1 MFYRKTVSDGTIRK
15 VVLRVEVTAG
25 TLLFFVFVGLFL
37 LVPGRVVADDD
48 IATEISQEL
57 NAGDTAKAIELLEAE
72 IELDPGYHAN
82 YYALG
87 MIHFERGQYDKAA
100 EQFEI
105 AVDKKDDH
113 WPSVYH
119 LGLSYLELGKIDEA
133 QKMMERGRKEAGDE
147 EKAWFENGYGL
158 VQMARG
164 NYQEADRAFRSALVI
179 DEDNPEYHINL
190 GDANYYQGIPALAI
204 LEYEKA
210 LEADSGA
217 TEVFFHWAE
226 ACLEMKDYQCAIEK
240 LRIVLQKDSTYAN
253 AWMRAGG
260 IYFRAALS
268 TRTYADR
275 KQRFVETIGSYKKYL
290 ELSGAE
296 PDSSNVRVFFEIAMS
311 YVSVGGYE
319 EAVKYFEDVLSI
331 PYEPRDIYFHYGKA
345 LWGVRD
351 FEKAADALQKHLQWV
366 EEQGEDVNTRV
377 DEDEIYSYLGDC
389 YFYRENRD
397 YRKAA
402 EYYEKS
408 LAEDADQKRITYN
421 VAVAHHNMK
430 NFGKALKFYQ
440 QRIDLGIDS
449 SKAGVIKNAG
459 FCALNVANQQGEA
472 EEEETLEDDLG
483 GDFVVAET
491 ADDLIDP
498 NKNYY
503 EVAAGY
509 LQDYLALVPD
519 DAKTLQLLAST
530 YLYQLGDCTNGV
542 KYYQQLLS
550 LDPQNCEAQKALG
563 YAYFGGV
570 CTTNYTKALG
580 YLRDAYSCVSASSG
594 ACSDVDLIL
603 WIAQC
608 YHLRAVEK
616 AQAQEGDFRN
626 ANEWYTKCL
635 KCEPG
640 NAECKKGRDDTSY
653 EF

>member
-1 MFYRKTVSDGTIRK
+1 MAFLG
-15 VVLRVEVTAG
+15 
-25 TLLFFVFVGLFL
+25 LFFLM
-37 LVPGRVVADDD
+37 PGPAAAADDID
-48 IATEISQEL
+48 PEITQEL
-57 NAGDTAKAIELLEAE
+57 NAGDTAKAIELLNAE
-72 IELDPGYHAN
+72 TEIDPGYHAN
-82 YYALG
+82 YYTLG
-87 MIHFERGQYDKAA
+87 MIHFEREEYAKAA

-105 AVDKKDDH
+105 AVDKKDKH
-113 WPSVYH
+113 WPSVYY
-119 LGLSYLELGKIDEA
+119 LGLSYLKLDKIDEA
-133 QKMMERGRKEAGDE
+133 EKIMERGRKKARDE
-147 EKAWFENGYGL
+147 EKAWFHNGYGL
-158 VQMARG
+158 VMMARG
-164 NYQEADRAFRSALVI
+164 EYQEADRAFRAALVV

-204 LEYEKA
+204 IEYEKA

-217 TEVFFHWAE
+217 TEVFYHWAE

-240 LRIVLQKDSTYAN
+240 LRVVLKKDSTYAR

-268 TRTYADR
+268 THTYADR

-290 ELSGAE
+290 ELSAAE

-311 YVSVGGYE
+311 YVSIGGYE
-319 EAVKYFEDVLSI
+319 DAVKYFEDVLSI

-345 LWGVRD
+345 LWGIRD
-351 FEKAADALQKHLQWV
+351 FDKAADILQKHLAWI
-366 EEQGEDVNTRV
+366 EEQGEDLNTRV
-377 DEDEIYSYLGDC
+377 NEDEIYSYLGDC
-389 YFYRENRD
+389 YFYRENKD
-397 YRKAA
+397 YRRAA

-408 LAEDADQKRITYN
+408 LALDADQKRITYN

-449 SKAGVIKNAG
+449 SKAGIVKNAG
-459 FCALNVANQQGEA
+459 FCALNIANQQGG
-472 EEEETLEDDLG
+472 EEEEIEELGDDLG
-483 GDFVVAET
+483 GDFVVEEP

-498 NKNYY
+498 DQNYY
-503 EVAAGY
+503 EVAATY
-509 LQDYLALVPD
+509 LQDYLTLVPD

-542 KYYQQLLS
+542 GSYQQLLS
-550 LDPQNCEAQKALG
+550 LDPNNCEALKALG

-570 CTTNYTKALG
+570 CTVNYTKALG
-580 YLRDAYSCVSASSG
+580 YLRDAYNCVSKSGG

-616 AQAQEGDFRN
+616 AQAQKGDFQS
-626 ANEWYTKCL
+626 ANEWYSKCL

>member
-1 MFYRKTVSDGTIRK
+1 LAF
-15 VVLRVEVTAG
+15 L
-25 TLLFFVFVGLFL
+25 GLAFCM
-37 LVPGRVVADDD
+37 PGQAVAADD
-48 IATEISQEL
+48 IKPEITEAL
-57 NAGDTAKAIELLEAE
+57 NAGDTANAIDLLNAE
-72 IELDPGYHAN
+72 IDIDPGYHAN
-82 YYALG
+82 YYKLG
-87 MIHFERGQYDKAA
+87 MIYYKRQQYEEAA

-105 AVDKKDDH
+105 AVDKKSKH

-119 LGLSYLELGKIDEA
+119 LGLSYIKLDQLDKAEEL
-133 QKMMERGRKEAGDE
+133 MERGREDADDE

-158 VQMARG
+158 VMMAREK
-164 NYQEADRAFRSALVI
+164 YQEADRAFRAALVI
-179 DEDNPEYHINL
+179 DDDNPEYHINL

-204 LEYEKA
+204 MEYEKA

-226 ACLEMKDYQCAIEK
+226 ACLEMKDYKCAMEK
-240 LRIVLQKDSTYAN
+240 LRVVLQKDSTYAN

-268 TRTYADR
+268 TRTYAER
-275 KQRFVETIGSYKKYL
+275 KQRFVEAIGSYKKYL
-290 ELSGAE
+290 ELSGVE

-319 EAVKYFEDVLSI
+319 EAVQYFEDVLSI

-351 FEKAADALQKHLQWV
+351 FDKAAEALHNHIEWV

-377 DEDEIYSYLGDC
+377 NEEEIYSYLGDC
-389 YFYRENRD
+389 YFYRENKN
-397 YRKAA
+397 YRQAA
-402 EYYEKS
+402 EYYETS
-408 LAEDADQKRITYN
+408 LAVDPDQKRITYN

-459 FCALNVANQQGEA
+459 FCALNIANAETEEEGGEA
-472 EEEETLEDDLG
+472 EGLGDDLG
-483 GDFVVAET
+483 GDFVVEEAT
-491 ADDLIDP
+491 DDFIDP
-498 NKNYY
+498 DKNYY
-503 EVAAGY
+503 EVAV
-509 LQDYLALVPD
+509 DYLGQYLEFAPD
-519 DAKTLQLLAST
+519 DAKTLQLMAST

-542 KYYQQLLS
+542 NYYQQLLS
-550 LDPQNCEAQKALG
+550 LDPNNCEAHKALG

-570 CTTNYTKALG
+570 CTKNYTRALG
-580 YLRDAYSCVSASSG
+580 YLRDAYGCISDAEG

-608 YHLRAVEK
+608 YHLRAVDK
-616 AQAQEGDFRN
+616 AQAQEGDFKN
-626 ANEWYTKCL
+626 ANEWYSKCL